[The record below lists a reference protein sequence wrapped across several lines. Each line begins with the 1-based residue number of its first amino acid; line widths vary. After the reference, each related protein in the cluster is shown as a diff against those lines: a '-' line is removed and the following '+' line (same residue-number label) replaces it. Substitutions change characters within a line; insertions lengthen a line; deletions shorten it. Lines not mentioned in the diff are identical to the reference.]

1 MAALGVAAAVLGA
14 VAHRGAGNMKQ
25 ALTRLM
31 RHLLMTPMTLKR
43 RFPVEVMRR
52 ITSAITASE
61 LTHRGQIRFAIEL
74 NLPLRDIVQKK
85 SARQRALEVFSELGV
100 WDTEE
105 NNGILIYLL
114 LAERDFEIVAD
125 RGICRQVDQDSWQRV
140 SHEME
145 TLFRQG
151 QFEAGVLHG
160 ITQVGILLH
169 RYYPLPKSPSNELPD
184 SPVIL

>member
-1 MAALGVAAAVLGA
+1 
-14 VAHRGAGNMKQ
+14 MKQ

-43 RFPVEVMRR
+43 NFPAEVMRR

-125 RGICRQVDQDSWQRV
+125 RGICRQVDQDNWQRV

-169 RYYPLPKSPSNELPD
+169 RYYPPQKSPSNELPD
-184 SPVIL
+184 SPVML